1 MKKLKSYLLLCS
13 VVLMLSATSIVFGQT
28 PEPTPQPQ
36 TNSASSSPTP
46 DTRAD
51 DAALRLA
58 CARTADELLA
68 LRPVAAAM
76 KDENFLLTRLLT
88 LERELRVATQDVRQ
102 MDAAEK
108 DQLRKAV
115 AAAEV
120 TIDALK
126 QANAV
131 LKKNRWTV
139 WKALKAA
146 AVGTAVGVVA
156 GVIIANR

>member
-1 MKKLKSYLLLCS
+1 M
-13 VVLMLSATSIVFGQT
+13 
-28 PEPTPQPQ
+28 
-36 TNSASSSPTP
+36 P

-68 LRPVAAAM
+68 LRPVAEAL
-76 KDENFLLTRLLT
+76 KDENVLLTRLLS
-88 LERELRVATQDVRQ
+88 LEKQLRVATQDVRQ
-102 MDAAEK
+102 LDAQEK
-108 DQLRKAV
+108 DQLRKAL
-115 AAAEV
+115 AAADV

-139 WKALKAA
+139 WKAVKAGLVGAGFGAA
-146 AVGTAVGVVA
+146 AAL
-156 GVIIANR
+156 ILKN

>member
-13 VVLMLSATSIVFGQT
+13 VVLMLSGILTVSGQT
-28 PEPTPQPQ
+28 QEPTPRPQ
-36 TNSASSSPTP
+36 TNSAASSPTP

-68 LRPVAAAM
+68 LRPVAERL
-76 KDENFLLTRLLT
+76 KDENSLLTRLLA
-88 LERELRVATQDVRQ
+88 LEKQLRVATQDVRQ
-102 MDAAEK
+102 LDAAEK
-108 DQLRKAV
+108 DQLRKAI
-115 AAAEV
+115 AAADVE
-120 TIDALK
+120 IDALR

-139 WKALKAA
+139 WKAMKAA
-146 AVGTAVGVVA
+146 AVGVAIGAAA
-156 GVIIANR
+156 GVIIANE